1 MSSQNILQLS
11 KYYSPILG
19 GIELVEKMLTKAHS
33 RLGDKV
39 FIVAFKD
46 DQIFDTVGEFG
57 EKIEWINTDLE
68 LRSALFNWSF
78 IFKFRN
84 YLIAN
89 NIQKIYVHL
98 PNPYMHELVRLNRRF
113 LDDKKIVVSAIYHSD
128 IVNQK
133 FLRIFYN
140 FYFLHTAGI
149 YKNIIVSSEKLWK
162 YSSVLTKL
170 PLQKMKVIPFCSEG
184 NMTFKQRTRFGG
196 KLLAIGRMVPYKG
209 FEFLIN
215 AINGSE
221 YELHIIGDG
230 PLYQYLKSIA
240 SKNIFLHKKLSEID
254 KNELIA
260 NSDLLIVSSIN
271 SSEAYGMIIVEA
283 FESGLPVVASNLNSG
298 VTFLVQN
305 NITGRVFETLNK
317 DSLLSEIRYFR
328 DNSVQYQK
336 VSKNVRDFY
345 ELELSFDSFMER
357 VKNL

>member
-11 KYYSPILG
+11 KYYPPILG
-19 GIELVEKMLTKAHS
+19 GIELVAKMLTKAHS
-33 RLGDKV
+33 KIGDKV
-39 FIVAFKD
+39 FIVAFKNE
-46 DQIFDTVGEFG
+46 QTFESLGEFG
-57 EKIEWINTDLE
+57 EQVEWINADLE
-68 LRSALFNWSF
+68 LKSALFNWSF
-78 IFKFRN
+78 IFKFRK
-84 YLIAN
+84 YLVSN

-113 LDDKKIVVSAIYHSD
+113 LEKRKIVVSAIYHSD

-133 FLRIFYN
+133 ILRIFYN
-140 FYFLHTAGI
+140 FYFVHTSSI

-162 YSSVLTKL
+162 SSSVLTQL
-170 PLQKMKVIPFCSEG
+170 PVEKMKVIPFCSEG
-184 NMTFKQRTRFGG
+184 NMSFKQRSNFGG

-215 AINGSE
+215 AINESN

-230 PLYQYLKSIA
+230 PLYQNLKLIA
-240 SKNIFLHKKLSEID
+240 SKNIILHKKLNEID
-254 KNELIA
+254 KNALIA
-260 NSDLLIVSSIN
+260 KSDLLIVSSIN

-305 NITGRVFETLNK
+305 NVTGRVFETLNK
-317 DSLLSEIRYFR
+317 ESLLSEIRYFQ

-345 ELELSFDSFMER
+345 EKELSFDCFKER
-357 VKNL
+357 VRNL